1 MNKYPEW
8 WDSTITLYNKYT
20 DPLTNNVRYFRHVI
34 DGCFWDNTQDI
45 NISDKAQISS
55 NEVICRIRKD
65 DRYKKRMEWE
75 QLPND
80 EMGSYFTLGKDDILI
95 LGAVDDVIDEN
106 ASKHRANDL
115 IAKYKNTLDCIR
127 VKRFSDNTGAGRV
140 MPHYYLTGE

>member
-34 DGCFWDNTQDI
+34 
-45 NISDKAQISS
+45 
-55 NEVICRIRKD
+55 D

-115 IAKYKNTLDCIR
+115 TAKYKNTLDCI
-127 VKRFSDNTGAGRV
+127 VLKRFSDNTGAGRV
-140 MPHYYLTGE
+140 MPHYYITGE